1 MPVSNIKREK
11 FFRDPVHDIIK
22 FSQDDSFLQD
32 VVDSAPFQRLRR
44 IKQLGF
50 VDYVYPGAQH
60 SRFSHSLGSYFLANK
75 VIQHLNSHKKII
87 DDDIKRLILTA
98 ALLHDIGHG
107 PFSHIFEEVLKD
119 KNLKQSISSHE
130 DWGWKIIE
138 ETNIKEILLEKG
150 KIKIQRLKEIFNKT
164 YTPKIAFSIISSQF
178 DVDRLDY
185 LMRDSVM
192 TGCRYARIDLE
203 WIIRNLVAVAP
214 DKSLPDNLDIAIDG
228 SRGISAIDQYLL
240 GRFHN
245 YKHIVY
251 HKTVRAAEMMF
262 KRILTLGLSLKSE
275 QESLINNAL
284 VKIAL
289 KEPLTVEDYLSL
301 DDNIVMTQ
309 IKHWADKSKNE
320 ILKDLCDRLI
330 NRKLFKAV
338 YLDIKDDF
346 ERTDTIQKI
355 RDYFYSKGK
364 DHQSYFL
371 SDQLGVILYK
381 DIVYYDE
388 KSEED
393 SEILYIDKT
402 SCPKRLSVNTETLVR
417 RDKGSLAF
425 SEKRFYIPV
434 EFKND
439 IEEIIKGN

>member
-1 MPVSNIKREK
+1 MPSSNIQRDK

-22 FSQDDSFLQD
+22 FSKEDSFLLD
-32 VVDSAPFQRLRR
+32 IIDSTPFQRLRR

-75 VIQHLNSHKKII
+75 VIQHLNSSKEII
-87 DDDIKRLILTA
+87 DSNIRKLILTA

-107 PFSHIFEEVLKD
+107 PFSHIFESVLKEL
-119 KNLKQSISSHE
+119 NQNTCNHE
-130 DWGWKIIE
+130 NWGKKIIE
-138 ETNIKEILLEKG
+138 ESNLKEILLEKG
-150 KIKIQRLKEIFNKT
+150 KIKIQGLKEIFDKT
-164 YTPKIAFSIISSQF
+164 FTPKIAFSIISSQF

-185 LMRDSVM
+185 LLRDSIM
-192 TGCRYARIDLE
+192 TGCKYARIDLE
-203 WIIRNLVAVAP
+203 WIMRNLVAVAP
-214 DKSLPDNLDIAIDG
+214 DKSRPNNLDIAIDG

-262 KRILTLGLSLKSE
+262 KRILVLGLGNGCDRD
-275 QESLINNAL
+275 SLISCSL
-284 VKIAL
+284 EKIAL

-301 DDNIVMTQ
+301 DDNIIMTQ
-309 IKHWADKSKNE
+309 IKHWAHSSKNE
-320 ILKDLCDRLI
+320 TLKDLCDRLI

-355 RDYFYSKGK
+355 RDYFTSRRK
-364 DHQSYFL
+364 DHHSYFL

-388 KSEED
+388 NNEEG
-393 SEILYIDKT
+393 SEILYIDKAGD
-402 SCPKRLSVNTETLVR
+402 PKRLSVNTETLVR
-417 RDKGSLAF
+417 RDKSSLAF
-425 SEKRFYIPV
+425 LEKRFYIPV
-434 EFKND
+434 ELKND
-439 IEEIIKGN
+439 IEKIIEGI

>member
-1 MPVSNIKREK
+1 MSICNIQRDK

-22 FSQDDSFLQD
+22 FSKSDLFLVD
-32 VVDSAPFQRLRR
+32 VINSEPFQRLRR

-50 VDYVYPGAQH
+50 VDYVYPGAHH
-60 SRFSHSLGSYFLANK
+60 SRFSHSIGCYFLANK
-75 VIQHLNSHKKII
+75 VIQHLNSSSKKII
-87 DDDIKRLILTA
+87 EDDIRKLILTA
-98 ALLHDIGHG
+98 ALLHDVGHG
-107 PFSHIFEEVLKD
+107 PFSHIFESVLKD
-119 KNLKQSISSHE
+119 LDQNIYNHE
-130 DWGWKIIE
+130 KWGWKIIE
-138 ETNIKEILLEKG
+138 DSELRRILIEKG
-150 KIKIQRLKEIFNKT
+150 QVQTERLKEIFNKT
-164 YTPKIAFSIISSQF
+164 FTPKIAFSIISSQF

-185 LMRDSVM
+185 LLRDSIM
-192 TGCRYARIDLE
+192 TGCKYARIDLE

-214 DKSLPDNLDIAIDG
+214 DKSLPNNLDIAIDG

-262 KRILTLGLSLKSE
+262 KRILTLGFGSGCELDLLISGSLM
-275 QESLINNAL
+275 
-284 VKIAL
+284 KIAL

-301 DDNIVMTQ
+301 DDNIIMTQ
-309 IKHWADKSKNE
+309 IKHWAVSSKNE
-320 ILKDLCDRLI
+320 TLKDLSDRLI

-338 YLDIKDDF
+338 YLDRKDDF

-355 RDYFYSKGK
+355 RDYFIKIK
-364 DHQSYFL
+364 EDHSSYFL
-371 SDQLGVILYK
+371 SDQPDVILYK

-388 KSEED
+388 NNEEG
-393 SEILYIDKT
+393 SEILYINKAGE
-402 SCPKRLSVNTETLVR
+402 PRRLSVNTETLVR

-425 SEKRFYIPV
+425 TEIRYYIPV

-439 IEEIIKGN
+439 IEKIIEGI